1 MAEIPVHARR
11 ATLDDLPNLRGL
23 WQTAML
29 PMQDLERHL
38 TEFQLAEGMDGRLMG
53 AVGFEIRGNDARI
66 YYEAFSHPD
75 SEALARE
82 PLWNRL
88 RVMATNGGVH
98 RVWTQEKSGFWAENG
113 FVSATA
119 DDLERL
125 PSLFRSAGSGWKIL
139 SLRDSVA
146 ERRIEEEIG
155 MFEAAHE
162 EDQSRLQRQTT
173 LIKWVSAIV
182 AAIFCSVLLYFT
194 VKILMNLPKF
204 SQ

>member
-38 TEFQLAEGMDGRLMG
+38 TEFQLAEGTDGRLMG
-53 AVGFEIRGNDARI
+53 AVGFQIRGNDARI
-66 YYEAFSHPD
+66 YYEAFSHPN
-75 SEALARE
+75 SEPRARE
-82 PLWNRL
+82 TLWNRL

-98 RVWTQEKSGFWAENG
+98 RVWTQEKSDFWTENG
-113 FVSATA
+113 FMAATA

-125 PSLFRSAGSGWKIL
+125 PELFRSAGSGWKVL
-139 SLRDSVA
+139 LLRDAAA

-173 LIKWVSAIV
+173 LIKWASAIV
-182 AAIFCSVLLYFT
+182 ATLFCLILLYYT
-194 VKILMNLPKF
+194 LRILVNLPQF